1 MSVPSESDSEELLVP
16 AVLGRAH
23 EQAEELA
30 EIAGRAGLQ
39 VAVAESL
46 TSGQIAA
53 ALGAAGN
60 SGEWFR
66 GAVVAYSRAV
76 KHHVLGVPDGP
87 VVCAPAAAA
96 MAEGVRTLFE
106 ASLAVGVTGAGG
118 PDPQDGHEPG
128 SVWFGVSVDGSVRTH
143 HRHFP
148 GAPAEI
154 LDQVV
159 VHAVQLLLDAAREQ
173 AA

>member
-1 MSVPSESDSEELLVP
+1 M
-16 AVLGRAH
+16 LGRAH

-30 EIAGRAGLQ
+30 ELAGRAGLQ

-46 TSGQIAA
+46 TSGQLAA
-53 ALGAAGN
+53 ALGAASN

-87 VVCAPAAAA
+87 VVCAAAAAA
-96 MAEGVRTLFE
+96 MADGVRTLFE
-106 ASLAVGVTGAGG
+106 ASIAVGVTGAGG

-128 SVWFGVSVDGSVRTH
+128 SVWFAVSVNGSVRTH
-143 HRHFP
+143 HRHFVGEP
-148 GAPAEI
+148 SEVLG
-154 LDQVV
+154 QVV
-159 VHAVQLLLDAAREQ
+159 VHAVELLLDAAREQ
-173 AA
+173 WA

>member
-1 MSVPSESDSEELLVP
+1 MSTRSESEGVLVP

-23 EQAEELA
+23 DRAEELA
-30 EIAGRAGLQ
+30 AIAERTGLQ

-46 TSGQIAA
+46 TSGQLAA
-53 ALGAAGN
+53 ALGAASN

-76 KHHVLGVPDGP
+76 KHRVLSVPEGP
-87 VVCAPAAAA
+87 VVSEPAARA

-106 ASLAVGVTGAGG
+106 ATLSVGVTGAGG
-118 PDPQDGHEPG
+118 PDPQDGQEPG
-128 SVWFGVSVDGSVRTH
+128 SVWFAVAVEGRVTATFRLFEGE
-143 HRHFP
+143 
-148 GAPAEI
+148 PAEI

-159 VHAVQLLLDAAREQ
+159 DHAVELLLDTAKELRA
-173 AA
+173 

>member
-1 MSVPSESDSEELLVP
+1 MASESDPEGLLVP

-23 EQAEELA
+23 EQAEALA
-30 EIAGRAGLQ
+30 EIAVRTGLQ

-46 TSGQIAA
+46 TSGQLAA

-76 KHHVLGVPDGP
+76 KHDLLGVPDGP
-87 VVCAPAAAA
+87 VVSEAAAAA
-96 MAEGVRTLFE
+96 MAEGVRTLLE
-106 ASLAVGVTGAGG
+106 ARLTVGVTGAGG

-128 SVWFGVSVDGSVRTH
+128 SVWFAVSAGGVVDTD
-143 HRHFP
+143 HRRFS
-148 GAPAEI
+148 GEPAEI

-159 VHAVQLLLDAAREQ
+159 VHAVGLLLAAARRL

>member
-1 MSVPSESDSEELLVP
+1 MSSESDSEELLVP

-23 EQAEELA
+23 ERAEELA
-30 EIAGRAGLQ
+30 EIAGQAGLQ

-46 TSGQIAA
+46 TSGQLAA
-53 ALGAAGN
+53 ALGAASN

-96 MAEGVRTLFE
+96 MADGVRTLFE

-118 PDPQDGHEPG
+118 PEPQDGEEPG
-128 SVWFGVSVDGSVRTH
+128 SVWFAVSVDGSVRTH
-143 HRHFP
+143 HRLFA
-148 GAPAEI
+148 GEPAEI

-159 VHAVQLLLDAAREQ
+159 VHAVELLLDAAREQ

>member
-1 MSVPSESDSEELLVP
+1 MASGSDSEGLLVP

-30 EIAGRAGLQ
+30 EIAGRTGLK

-46 TSGQIAA
+46 TSGQLAA

-66 GAVVAYSRAV
+66 GAVVAYSRTV
-76 KHHVLGVPDGP
+76 KHHVLGVPEGP
-87 VVCAPAAAA
+87 VVSEAAAAA
-96 MAEGVRTLFE
+96 MAEGVATLME
-106 ASLAVGVTGAGG
+106 ATLAVGVTGAGG

-128 SVWFGVSVDGSVRTH
+128 SVWFAVSAGGTVQTD

-148 GAPAEI
+148 GEPAEI

-159 VHAVQLLLDAAREQ
+159 VHAVGLLLAGARRL
-173 AA
+173 AT

>member
-1 MSVPSESDSEELLVP
+1 MPADSDSDDLLVP
-16 AVLGRAH
+16 SVLGHAN
-23 EQAEELA
+23 ELAEELA
-30 EIAGRAGLQ
+30 ELAGRSGLQ

-46 TSGQIAA
+46 TSGQVAA
-53 ALGAAGN
+53 ALGAASD

-66 GAVVAYSRAV
+66 GAVVAYSRTDT
-76 KHHVLGVPDGP
+76 HQVLGVPDGP
-87 VVCAPAAAA
+87 VVSAPAAAA

-106 ASLAVGVTGAGG
+106 ASLAVGGTGAGG

-128 SVWFGVSVDGSVRTH
+128 SVWFAVSADGSVRTH
-143 HRHFP
+143 HRLFS
-148 GAPAEI
+148 GEPAEI

-159 VHAVQLLLDAAREQ
+159 VHAVRLLVAAAREQ